1 VIRTLVVE
9 DDPILAEAHR
19 AYTERVSGFTVVGVV
34 HGGGEALRFLDRH
47 PVDLV
52 LLDFYLPDI
61 GGLDVCRAIRA
72 RGHATDVMA
81 VTSARQLDTVRAAV
95 SQGVIQYLLKPF
107 TFASFRDKLERY
119 AQYRQHVSSP
129 TTTVA
134 QHDVDQALGAL
145 RGPGSAVLP
154 KGLSAD
160 TLVAVVETL
169 REAPEMLSASQIG
182 EALGVSRITARRY
195 LEHLADQDLASRHPR
210 YGGPGRPEFGYR
222 WRPGARPIY

>member
-1 VIRTLVVE
+1 MIRTLVVE

-34 HGGGEALRFLDRH
+34 HAGGEALRFLDRH

-52 LLDFYLPDI
+52 LLDVYLPDMD
-61 GGLDVCRAIRA
+61 GLDVCRAIRA
-72 RGHATDVMA
+72 RGHQTDVMA
-81 VTSARQLDTVRAAV
+81 VTSARRLDTVRAAV
-95 SQGVIQYLLKPF
+95 SQGVVQYLLKPF

-119 AQYRQHVSSP
+119 ARYRTHVMSP

-134 QHDVDQALGAL
+134 QHDVDQAFAAL
-145 RGPGSAVLP
+145 RGPGSAALP

-160 TLVAVVETL
+160 TLVAVVEAL
-169 REAPEMLSASQIG
+169 REAPEMRSASEIG
-182 EALGVSRITARRY
+182 EALGISRITARRY

-222 WRPGARPIY
+222 WRPGATPVS